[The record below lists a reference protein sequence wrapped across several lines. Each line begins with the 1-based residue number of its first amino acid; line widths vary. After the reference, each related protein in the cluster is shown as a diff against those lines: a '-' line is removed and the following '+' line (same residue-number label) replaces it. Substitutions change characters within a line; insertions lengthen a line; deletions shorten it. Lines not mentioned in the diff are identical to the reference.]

1 MQRIIA
7 AALAAASIATTAT
20 AQTGMAPVPAPTPVL
35 QNGSA
40 ITLDDVIRSVGVDRP
55 IARSPQQTVP
65 PPAPALSS
73 AAAGIEAAQ
82 AARRVAGLRPN
93 PQIQGQFENVIGS
106 GPYRGT
112 SSAETTVALGV
123 PLELGGKRPARIAL
137 ATARLSR
144 AEIQAE
150 IARADLRLRITQ
162 LYVDTVAA
170 ERRAQVLGE
179 QAGIA
184 ANTLRIA
191 TARIRVGA
199 VSPIEGQRAEVL
211 QINAQIAADNAA
223 REAEAS
229 RLNLATVAGQPIV
242 GPLDFAWF
250 DRVQGY
256 GPVQPIAV
264 DGTLALAAAQ
274 ADVKSATA
282 QVRVAQSLRVPD
294 VTVSAGARRLEAT
307 KDIAAVFGVTI
318 PFPVFNNGSALVAQ
332 SRSEERQAV
341 AQRNLAVIDTQQAI
355 TQAQTEVANAAAT
368 ARAAG
373 GPGLAA
379 AQEAARIARIG
390 WAQGK
395 FDQIALLD
403 AERTLSLTRQAHVD
417 ALAAYHNAQA
427 RLERLTTPASNAPGE
442 NR

>member
-1 MQRIIA
+1 M
-7 AALAAASIATTAT
+7 
-20 AQTGMAPVPAPTPVL
+20 
-35 QNGSA
+35 
-40 ITLDDVIRSVGVDRP
+40 TL
-55 IARSPQQTVP
+55 
-65 PPAPALSS
+65 
-73 AAAGIEAAQ
+73 
-82 AARRVAGLRPN
+82 
-93 PQIQGQFENVIGS
+93 
-106 GPYRGT
+106 
-112 SSAETTVALGV
+112 
-123 PLELGGKRPARIAL
+123 
-137 ATARLSR
+137 
-144 AEIQAE
+144 
-150 IARADLRLRITQ
+150 
-162 LYVDTVAA
+162 
-170 ERRAQVLGE
+170 
-179 QAGIA
+179 
-184 ANTLRIA
+184 
-191 TARIRVGA
+191 
-199 VSPIEGQRAEVL
+199 
-211 QINAQIAADNAA
+211 
-223 REAEAS
+223 
-229 RLNLATVAGQPIV
+229 
-242 GPLDFAWF
+242 
-250 DRVQGY
+250 
-256 GPVQPIAV
+256 
-264 DGTLALAAAQ
+264 
-274 ADVKSATA
+274 
-282 QVRVAQSLRVPD
+282 
-294 VTVSAGARRLEAT
+294 SAGARRLEAT

>member
-7 AALAAASIATTAT
+7 AALAAASIATPAT
-20 AQTGMAPVPAPTPVL
+20 AQTGIAPDAAPTPVL
-35 QNGSA
+35 HNGSA
-40 ITLDDVIRSVGVDRP
+40 ITLDDVIRSVGVDGSVARP
-55 IARSPQQTVP
+55 ASRTVP
-65 PPAPALSS
+65 PTAPSLS
-73 AAAGIEAAQ
+73 AASAGIDAAR

-93 PQIQGQFENVIGS
+93 PEVQSQLENVIGS

-112 SSAETTVALGV
+112 SSAETTVGLAL
-123 PLELGGKRPARIAL
+123 PLELGGKRPARVAL

-150 IARADLRLRITQ
+150 IARADLRLRVTQ

-191 TARIRVGA
+191 TARIQVGA
-199 VSPIEGQRAEVL
+199 VSPIERQRAEVL

-223 REAEAS
+223 REAEAA
-229 RLNLATVAGQPIV
+229 RLTLSTVVGQSVV

-256 GPVQPIAV
+256 GPVQPV
-264 DGTLALAAAQ
+264 NVEGTLALAAAQ
-274 ADVKSATA
+274 ADVKSASA

-294 VTVSAGARRLEAT
+294 VTISASARRLEAT
-307 KDIAAVFGVTI
+307 KDVAAVFGINI
-318 PFPVFNNGSALVAQ
+318 PIPVFNNGSAFVAQ
-332 SRSEERQAV
+332 SRSEETQAV
-341 AQRNLAVIDTQQAI
+341 AQRNLAVIDTRQAI

-390 WAQGK
+390 WTQGK

-403 AERTLSLTRQAHVD
+403 AERTLSQTRQVHVD

-427 RLERLTTPASNAPGE
+427 RLERLTTPASTAPGE
-442 NR
+442 NQ